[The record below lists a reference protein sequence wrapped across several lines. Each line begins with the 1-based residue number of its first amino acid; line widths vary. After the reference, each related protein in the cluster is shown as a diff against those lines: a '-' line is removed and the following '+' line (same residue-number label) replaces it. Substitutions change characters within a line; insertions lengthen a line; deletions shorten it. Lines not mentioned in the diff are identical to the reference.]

1 VPDAVHV
8 PPHPLK
14 LLPPV
19 AVAVRVT
26 CVPLGNVSL
35 QSPLC
40 DDVVM
45 EQLIP
50 VPLTVPVPPLLAP
63 ARIVTV

>member
-1 VPDAVHV
+1 M
-8 PPHPLK
+8 PL
-14 LLPPV
+14 
-19 AVAVRVT
+19 T
-26 CVPLGNVSL
+26 NVSV

-40 DDVVM
+40 DDVVI

-50 VPLTVPVPPLLAP
+50 VPLTVPVPLLLAV

>member
-1 VPDAVHV
+1 VPA
-8 PPHPLK
+8 
-14 LLPPV
+14 
-19 AVAVRVT
+19 
-26 CVPLGNVSL
+26 GNVSV

-40 DDVVM
+40 DDVAI

>member
-1 VPDAVHV
+1 VPAPAHA
-8 PPHPLK
+8 PLHPAK
-14 LLPPV
+14 LLPLV
-19 AVAVRVT
+19 AAAVSVT

-40 DDVVM
+40 VDVVI